1 MTDST
6 PTPTPESKEQFKSE
20 LKAMFKKSLDILDS
34 EEINALW
41 FDIISEM
48 MMEDGI
54 DPVSAIT
61 KTSTILNKSVDD
73 AIKTAKDVLEDD

>member
-20 LKAMFKKSLDILDS
+20 LKAMFKKSLTILDG
-34 EEINALW
+34 EEINGLW